1 MLYFLRNFIN
11 IILIAQNSKGQL
23 RWGASGGA
31 EGERFYVHVMK
42 LSSQSWGDSL
52 VRVMRSWRFCPLPR
66 VLPLQLMRAVLPRKA
81 ASGGTFRAPSA
92 LSPPPACARIY
103 LLAWGFKVLVAGQVH
118 KVHCLNLSFQ
128 NDHKS
133 PPSILYAPKCF
144 LLKK

>member
-31 EGERFYVHVMK
+31 EGERLYVHVMK

-52 VRVMRSWRFCPLPR
+52 VRVMRGWRFCPLPR
-66 VLPLQLMRAVLPRKA
+66 VLPLRLMRAVLPRKA

-103 LLAWGFKVLVAGQVH
+103 LLAWGFKVLVAGQGAQGP
-118 KVHCLNLSFQ
+118 LSQPFFSKWPQ
-128 NDHKS
+128 ITPQHTVCPRMFS
-133 PPSILYAPKCF
+133 T
-144 LLKK
+144 